1 MARAGICYIVG
12 AGSFDETIA
21 PGPRDFVIAAD
32 GGYQHLADAGMR
44 VDLLLGDFDS
54 IAEMP
59 EGIEVRRFA
68 PEKDDTD
75 MMLAVKA
82 GLELGFSRFALYGGL
97 GGRLDHTLANAQ
109 VLCYLSQRGAL
120 GFLVGEGMVL
130 TALTDS
136 GITLAGGRGIIS
148 VFCMGDLAEGVAL
161 LGLKFPLAE
170 ATLTSNVPLGVSNEF
185 MGGPARISVRKGTL
199 LALWYERGFLPNVAF
214 DLCKIL

>member
-1 MARAGICYIVG
+1 MARASICYVVG

-21 PGPRDFVIAAD
+21 PGPQDFVIAAD
-32 GGYQHLADAGMR
+32 GGYQHLADAGVR

-59 EGIEVRRFA
+59 EGIKVRRFA

-136 GITLAGGRGIIS
+136 GIAIAGGRGMIS
-148 VFCMGDLAEGVAL
+148 VFCMGNLAEGVTL
-161 LGLKFPLAE
+161 SGLKYPLTE
-170 ATLTSNVPLGVSNEF
+170 AAMTNDMPLGVSNEF
-185 MGGPARISVRKGTL
+185 VDEPARISVRKGTL
-199 LALWYERGFLPNVAF
+199 LVLWYERGFLPNSAF
-214 DLCKIL
+214 DLRK